1 MPYCLSDKNYKK
13 NIKVHCCNIKNYDE
27 NWKGIINDLIIPD
40 IYQGRFLDRRY
51 DELLFIYSRI
61 VEMTIW

>member
-1 MPYCLSDKNYKK
+1 MPYCLSDENYKK
-13 NIKVHCCNIKNYDE
+13 NIKVDCCNIKNYDE
-27 NWKGIINDLIIPD
+27 NWKDIINDSIVPD